1 MSIQDS
7 QTLSLEELTSIV
19 LELQS
24 KFKKL
29 EEKLGSDYNEDTVAG
44 ASGNIQKLKQELEDI
59 KHARRAE
66 QAEKLVSYMD
76 ISPANKEGKIKE
88 LINRK
93 DSYNNFVDLSG
104 PLSILEEIYPT
115 RTQLIGASGY
125 VLQTSTPQ
133 DNARTYGNI
142 VSKMTHK
149 GAS

>member
-76 ISPANKEGKIKE
+76 IFP
-88 LINRK
+88 
-93 DSYNNFVDLSG
+93 
-104 PLSILEEIYPT
+104 
-115 RTQLIGASGY
+115 
-125 VLQTSTPQ
+125 
-133 DNARTYGNI
+133 
-142 VSKMTHK
+142 
-149 GAS
+149 